1 MKTLLA
7 PANSWLL
14 VSLAIFS
21 LYVALPA
28 FIYFYIDHN
37 QYMLLLAGVS
47 GVGLAAI
54 IAGYHLPLID
64 RLIYR
69 QRYRRPI
76 NARIVHVT
84 IWMAFTIFVAVTL
97 LTADSVPVLSALG
110 SSTADQLSQ
119 ERAGFLKL
127 RTGWEAALPYF
138 STVFVGVLL
147 PYSTTRL
154 FAERSAFRFLALA
167 VFIAY
172 TLLSLEKILFILAV
186 APLTVFVTQYYRDA
200 RRIFAALAAIAVL
213 SAGVLYLNTVLAS
226 GTDYFVQEDHEATEL
241 GELGDEE
248 GETARHTG
256 AASYFDIRHRP
267 DSAVKLILWRSIA
280 VPVITAADGLRVFEE
295 QFEGRHLLGAT
306 SSLVARVTGQQRVN
320 FDAVVFGDQFGSAA
334 TGRANAVFF
343 IEAFINFGWVGVII
357 FSLIVGQALRLFA
370 RSDDLAFQCMWV
382 VFCWFIF
389 TGGLFGTMFSNGF
402 LLMFIAMLTI
412 NALPRVES
420 EAATESATPSAA

>member
-14 VSLAIFS
+14 VSAAIFI
-21 LYVALPA
+21 LYVTLPA
-28 FIYFYIDHN
+28 FVFFYIDRS
-37 QYMLLLAGVS
+37 QYMLFLSGVS
-47 GVGLAAI
+47 GVGLASM
-54 IAGYHLPLID
+54 IAGRHLPIID
-64 RLIYR
+64 WVLDWQSYRLSVS
-69 QRYRRPI
+69 
-76 NARIVHVT
+76 ARIVHVA
-84 IWMAFTIFVAVTL
+84 IWIAFAIFVGVTL
-97 LTADSVPVLSALG
+97 LTADSIPILSAFG
-110 SSTADQLSQ
+110 FATADQLSQ
-119 ERAGFLKL
+119 ERADFLKL

-154 FAERSAFRFLALA
+154 FAERSAFRFLTLA

-186 APLTVFVTQYYRDA
+186 APLTVFVSHYYKA
-200 RRIFAALAAIAVL
+200 RRTFTALAAIAVL

-226 GTDYFVQEDHEATEL
+226 GPDYFIQEENDLSEL
-241 GELGDEE
+241 GEAGDEP
-248 GETARHTG
+248 GETTRLRSDAP
-256 AASYFDIRHRP
+256 YFDIRHRP

-295 QFEGRHLLGAT
+295 RFEGQYLLGAT
-306 SSLVARVTGQQRVN
+306 SSLVAWATGQQRVN
-320 FDAVVFGDQFGSAA
+320 FDAVVFADQFGSAA

-343 IEAFINFGWVGVII
+343 IEAFVNFGWIGVIA
-357 FSLIVGQALRLFA
+357 FSLVVGQALRLFA

-402 LLMFIAMLTI
+402 LLMFLAMLTI
-412 NALPRVES
+412 KVLPRVPK
-420 EAATESATPSAA
+420 EAAVASAAPGAA

>member
-1 MKTLLA
+1 
-7 PANSWLL
+7 
-14 VSLAIFS
+14 
-21 LYVALPA
+21 
-28 FIYFYIDHN
+28 
-37 QYMLLLAGVS
+37 MLLLAGVS

-54 IAGYHLPLID
+54 VAGYHFPLID
-64 RLIYR
+64 RLIDR
-69 QRYRRPI
+69 QRYRLPI
-76 NARIVHVT
+76 NAWIVHVT
-84 IWMAFTIFVAVTL
+84 IWMAFTVFVAVTL

-110 SSTADQLSQ
+110 SATADQLSQ

-154 FAERSAFRFLALA
+154 FAERSAFRFLALV

-172 TLLSLEKILFILAV
+172 TLLSLEKILYILAV

-200 RRIFAALAAIAVL
+200 QRIFTALAAIAVL

-226 GTDYFVQEDHEATEL
+226 GTDYFVKEL
-241 GELGDEE
+241 GEEE
-248 GETARHTG
+248 GETTRPRDAS
-256 AASYFDIRHRP
+256 SYFDIRHRP
-267 DSAVKLILWRSIA
+267 DSAVKLIVWRSIA

-295 QFEGRHLLGAT
+295 RFEGQHLLGAT
-306 SSLVARVTGQQRVN
+306 SSLVSRVTGQQRVN
-320 FDAVVFGDQFGSAA
+320 FDAVVFADQFGSAA

-343 IEAFINFGWVGVII
+343 IEAFVNFGWAGVIA

-389 TGGLFGTMFSNGF
+389 SGGLFGTMFSNGF
-402 LLMFIAMLTI
+402 LLMFITLLTI
-412 NALPRVES
+412 KVLPSVES
-420 EAATESATPSAA
+420 EAATESATPSPA